1 MRQYRINDNENII
14 PQEILSK
21 NRFCGRKDAWKY
33 NWEKCAN
40 EGLIQLYCFSLS
52 FESDINHVFCSDP
65 ACLIWHNIVFGAIRM
80 LEQVHKKW
88 TSSCLTQSEDYNL
101 LSSIGSTFSFS
112 YIIKLKQ
119 LGQSLVLQFHKTIQ
133 S

>member
-33 NWEKCAN
+33 NWEKCVN
-40 EGLIQLYCFSLS
+40 GGLITVMWLFPFLWKWHQPRILFR
-52 FESDINHVFCSDP
+52 P
-65 ACLIWHNIVFGAIRM
+65 WLIWHDTVFGAISM

-88 TSSCLTQSEDYNL
+88 TSSCLAQSEDYNL
-101 LSSIGSTFSFS
+101 LSSIGSNFSFS
-112 YIIKLKQ
+112 YIITLKQ
-119 LGQSLVLQFHKTIQ
+119 LGRSLVLQFHKTIQ